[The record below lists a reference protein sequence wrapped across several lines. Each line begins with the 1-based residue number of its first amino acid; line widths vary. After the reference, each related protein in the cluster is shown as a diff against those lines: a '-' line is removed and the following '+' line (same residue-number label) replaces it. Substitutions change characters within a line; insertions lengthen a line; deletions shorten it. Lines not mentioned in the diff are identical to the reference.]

1 MKIIFLG
8 PPGVGKGTQASRLAD
23 ALGIAH
29 ISTGDMLR
37 AEVASGSELGNKVR
51 TLMDEGQLVPD
62 ETIVEI
68 IENRTLQSDCINGC
82 ILDGF
87 PRTVPQAAALKE
99 MLAAREDG
107 ISATYLFNLSE
118 DQLLKRLEGRRGVQ
132 NRKDDSEDVQV
143 ERLKVYQEKTA
154 PLIDYYREE
163 GLLVE
168 IDGNGTINVVYSRLL
183 AAIEKMLPPEE
194 VNAGEN

>member
-8 PPGVGKGTQASRLAD
+8 PPGVGKGTQASRLGE

-37 AEVASGSELGNKVR
+37 TEVGSGSELGNRVK
-51 TLMDEGQLVPD
+51 TLMEEGQLVPD

-68 IENRTLQSDCINGC
+68 IETRIQQSDCINGC

-87 PRTVPQAAALKE
+87 PRTVPQAEALKE
-99 MLAAREDG
+99 MLAQREDG
-107 ISATYLFNLSE
+107 ISAAYLFNLRE
-118 DQLLKRLEGRRGVQ
+118 EQLLERLAGRRGKQ
-132 NRKDDSEDVQV
+132 DRKDDSEEVQV

-154 PLIDYYREE
+154 PLIDFYRKE

-168 IDGNGTINVVYSRLL
+168 IDSNGAINTVYTRLL
-183 AAIEKMLPPEE
+183 TAIEEMLPPEE
-194 VNAGEN
+194 ANAGEN

>member
-8 PPGVGKGTQASRLAD
+8 PPGVGKGTQAARLAD

-37 AEVASGSELGNKVR
+37 AEVASGSELGSKVR

-68 IENRTLQSDCINGC
+68 IESRTQQSDCINGC

-87 PRTVPQAAALKE
+87 PRTVPQAEALKE
-99 MLAAREDG
+99 
-107 ISATYLFNLSE
+107 N
-118 DQLLKRLEGRRGVQ
+118 
-132 NRKDDSEDVQV
+132 
-143 ERLKVYQEKTA
+143 
-154 PLIDYYREE
+154 
-163 GLLVE
+163 
-168 IDGNGTINVVYSRLL
+168 
-183 AAIEKMLPPEE
+183 
-194 VNAGEN
+194 